1 MHASRTLQTCTLY
14 GLCQY
19 TFMSHRALCCGHLYH
34 ATYKAIL
41 IPCIWLG
48 NWNRAHKLQI
58 CSIGSEL
65 KKMEF
70 KRDDYQ
76 LSKSYTYS
84 LNIRPWA
91 TNLSD
96 LGHLRMSICRKSFK
110 IRDLFTHDWTVCAC
124 HTQRYTKVVTI
135 WTLQSIL
142 TLTCR
147 SSYQLQFINV
157 EIVQYQRYQSDD
169 QSSKLALSSNSGMI
183 VQLMCNCLST

>member
-1 MHASRTLQTCTLY
+1 MLGNRIKITQKDMQVGHCRHAHCMA
-14 GLCQY
+14 CQY

-110 IRDLFTHDWTVCAC
+110 IRNLFTHDWTVCAC
-124 HTQRYTKVVTI
+124 HTNR
-135 WTLQSIL
+135 
-142 TLTCR
+142 
-147 SSYQLQFINV
+147 INAT
-157 EIVQYQRYQSDD
+157 Q
-169 QSSKLALSSNSGMI
+169 K
-183 VQLMCNCLST
+183 